1 VPDPGPTGPEP
12 RGPLAGVRVLEFA
25 GIGPVPFAAMVLAD
39 LGADGIRLER
49 PRPDGLA
56 FNLARSPVNRSRA
69 SVAVDLKRPDGVDL
83 ALRLVE
89 RTDVLLEGHRP
100 GVMERLGLGP
110 DVCLDRNPRL
120 VYGRMTGWGQDGPLA
135 ATAGHDLTYIA
146 VAGALRHIGRAGAP
160 PTPPLNLV
168 ADYGGGA
175 MLLVAGVLAALLEAS
190 RSGRGQVVDA
200 AMVDGSALLMTFFH
214 GFRAEGLWRDEPGT
228 NLLDS
233 GAPFY
238 DVYATADGGHIAVG
252 ALEPQFYA
260 ELIRGLG
267 LSDEDLP
274 PQYDWEGWP
283 VLRER
288 FAAVFATR
296 TRDEWAEHFAGT
308 DACVAPVLSMSEAP
322 AHPHNAA
329 RATFT
334 TAGGVVQ
341 PAPAPRFSRTPLG
354 EPTPSSGPGAD
365 ADRLLDW
372 GVDPEDLAALRASG
386 TVG

>member
-1 VPDPGPTGPEP
+1 MPDPSPAG
-12 RGPLAGVRVLEFA
+12 GPLAGVRVLEFA

-39 LGADGIRLER
+39 LGADGIRLDR

-56 FNLARSPVNRSRA
+56 FNLVGSPVNRGRA
-69 SVAVDLKRPDGVDL
+69 SVAVDLKHPDGAGL

-89 RTDVLLEGHRP
+89 RADVLLEGFRP

-110 DVCLDRNPRL
+110 DVCLDRNERL

-135 ATAGHDLTYIA
+135 ARAGHDLTYLA
-146 VAGALRHIGRAGAP
+146 VAGVLRHIGRAGAP

-168 ADYGGGA
+168 ADYGGGG

-200 AMVDGSALLMTFFH
+200 AMVDGSALLMAFFH
-214 GFRAEGLWRDEPGT
+214 GFRAVGLWRDEPGT

-238 DVYATADGGHIAVG
+238 DVYATADGRHVAVG

-260 ELIRGLG
+260 ELVRGLG

-274 PQYDWEGWP
+274 DQYDVGAWP

-288 FAAVFATR
+288 FATVFATR

-308 DACVAPVLSMSEAP
+308 DACVAPVLSMSESP
-322 AHPHNAA
+322 DHPHVAA

-334 TAGGVVQ
+334 TVDGVVQ
-341 PAPAPRFSRTPLG
+341 PSPAPRFSRTPTG
-354 EPTPSSGPGAD
+354 APGPVSVPGAD

-372 GVDPEDLAALRASG
+372 GIDQADLAALRASG
-386 TVG
+386 AIV

>member
-1 VPDPGPTGPEP
+1 VPDR

-39 LGADGIRLER
+39 LGADGIRVER

-69 SVAVDLKRPDGVDL
+69 SVAVDLKHPDGVGL
-83 ALRLVE
+83 TLRLVE
-89 RTDVLLEGHRP
+89 RADVVLEGHRP

-135 ATAGHDLTYIA
+135 ATAGHDLTYLA
-146 VAGALRHIGRAGAP
+146 VAGVLKHIGRAGAP

-200 AMVDGSALLMTFFH
+200 AMVDGSALLMAFFH
-214 GFRAEGLWRDEPGT
+214 GFRAEGLWRDEAGT

-238 DVYATADGGHIAVG
+238 DVYATADGGHVAVG

-260 ELIRGLG
+260 ELVRGLG
-267 LSDEDLP
+267 LSEEDLP
-274 PQYDWEGWP
+274 PQYDPAGWP

-296 TRDEWAEHFAGT
+296 TRDEWADHFAGT

-322 AHPHNAA
+322 GHPHNVA

-334 TAGGVVQ
+334 TVGGTVQ
-341 PAPAPRFSRTPLG
+341 PAPAPRFSRTPPAV
-354 EPTPSSGPGAD
+354 PTPASAPGAD
-365 ADRLLDW
+365 AERLVDW
-372 GVDPEDLAALRASG
+372 GVDAADLAALRAAG
-386 TVG
+386 VVG